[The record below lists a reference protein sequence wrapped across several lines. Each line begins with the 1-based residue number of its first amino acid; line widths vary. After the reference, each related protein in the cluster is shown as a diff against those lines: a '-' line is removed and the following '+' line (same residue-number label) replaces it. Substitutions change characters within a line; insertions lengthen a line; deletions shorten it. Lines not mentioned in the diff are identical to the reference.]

1 MVREV
6 ILLNFIVFVL
16 LITGCGGDKSSSASS
31 EGGSVVATDFSPAE
45 PTSSDVITVKVTAIS
60 GETPDYEWIVNGI
73 PLPSSINSNRL
84 SPENF
89 SKGDTVF
96 CSILMGGVE
105 KKKVGPIVIKN
116 SPARISSLEISPTD
130 PRHGM
135 DISINANFT
144 DADGDDVILLTKW
157 YVNEKEVSDSEVL
170 SGDEFKA
177 ADKVYAIVIPFDGT
191 DEGDPINTG
200 FVLVQNSPPEF
211 ISPPPSIQG
220 NAMDYE
226 IEVRDGDEDNF
237 TLTLEEGP
245 PGMRLEDNRLI
256 WEVPEQQRDTSFV
269 IKLKARDERGGETV
283 NSFSLDI
290 RKN

>member
-1 MVREV
+1 MVRKV
-6 ILLNFIVFVL
+6 ILLSFTVFVL
-16 LITGCGGDKSSSASS
+16 MFIGCRGDKSSSESLKGAN
-31 EGGSVVATDFSPAE
+31 VVAADFSPPE
-45 PTSSDVITVKVTAIS
+45 PTSSDAITIKVTAIA

-73 PLPSSINSNRL
+73 PLSSSINGNKL
-84 SPENF
+84 SPGNF

-96 CSILMGGVE
+96 CSILIGGVE

-130 PRHGM
+130 PKHGM
-135 DISINANFT
+135 DISINANFA

-157 YVNEKEVSDSEVL
+157 FVDEKEVSDSEVL
-170 SGDEFKA
+170 SGDKIKA

-191 DEGDPINTG
+191 DEGEPINTG

-245 PGMRLEDNRLI
+245 PGMSLENNRLI
-256 WEVPEQQRDTSFV
+256 WKVEKQQRDTSFV
-269 IKLKARDERGGETV
+269 IKLKARDERGGETF